1 MEIWNEHMFKPYNTK
16 RFRNL
21 YACFWV
27 LVLLLGVKEESSNT
41 SQAGGVQDRGKAPL

>member
-1 MEIWNEHMFKPYNTK
+1 MLNPILWVERYSTSLGDMEIWNEHMFKPYNTK

-27 LVLLLGVKEESSNT
+27 LVLLLG
-41 SQAGGVQDRGKAPL
+41 